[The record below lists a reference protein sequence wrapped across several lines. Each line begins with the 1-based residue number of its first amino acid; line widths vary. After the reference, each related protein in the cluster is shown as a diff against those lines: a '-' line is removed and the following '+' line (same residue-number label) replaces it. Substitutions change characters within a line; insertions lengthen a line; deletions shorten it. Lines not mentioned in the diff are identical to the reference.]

1 MLQLISAFISTYLP
15 AEKAEG
21 QGMVE
26 CALIIAFVA
35 LVAIVGVTL
44 LGTNLQTAFTNLAGK
59 FTIAP

>member
-1 MLQLISAFISTYLP
+1 MLQLISAFILTYLP

-59 FTIAP
+59 VTIAP

>member
-26 CALIIAFVA
+26 YALIIAFVA

-44 LGTNLQTAFTNLAGK
+44 LGTNRKGAFDAIAGK
-59 FTIAP
+59 VTIAP